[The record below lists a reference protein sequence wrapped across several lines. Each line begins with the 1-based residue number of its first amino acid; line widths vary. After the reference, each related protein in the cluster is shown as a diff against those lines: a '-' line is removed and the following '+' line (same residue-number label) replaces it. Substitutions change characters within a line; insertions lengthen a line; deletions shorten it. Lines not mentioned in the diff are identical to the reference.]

1 MRRFFTGLTFASILL
16 VGLLASPLPTPSRT
30 HAAPPRVQ
38 TAPEFVNGQQAEFVN
53 GQSTELVNG
62 QQAAAGRV
70 IVRFR
75 TAKDA
80 TARAEELASVL
91 DAESNVELSGT
102 GARLIRSRS
111 KDTATLLS
119 VLSARPDVLYAEPDY
134 VAYGGATPND
144 SAYSSQL
151 WGLHNTGQI
160 VPMPTPP
167 SGGQTGTP
175 GADINAQ
182 TAWDI
187 STDSRNQV
195 VAVLDSGIDYNHP
208 DLAPNVW
215 SAPAAFSVNISG
227 VTVNCPA
234 GTHGV
239 NTITNTCDPAD
250 DHNHGSNVSGI
261 IGAAGN
267 NGVGVTGINW
277 QTNVLG
283 IKWLNSNNSG
293 FISDAIDSLE
303 VAVQLKQAGLANI
316 HVLNNSWF
324 AGSFSQALLD
334 EIRRTEAAGMLFVAI
349 AGNGTA
355 NDGFQFGGHDNETTL
370 TYPSSYKTTGMISVA
385 ATDNRD
391 NLASFSNWGRTS
403 VNIGAPGAN
412 IFSTLKGGTYGYFS
426 GTSQAAPH
434 VAGAAALLLSRCAL
448 TTAGLKGTLITTGD
462 PDAALAG
469 KTTSGA
475 RLNLGRAL
483 STCVAYANISD
494 ESRFHVRQHY
504 VDFLSREPDDAGLAF
519 WTSGIESCGAD
530 AQCRERKRIDTSAA
544 FFLSIEFQNTGYL
557 VYRAYLAAFGN
568 VAGKPVP
575 IRLSEFLP
583 DTQQIGQNVIVNAPQ
598 WEQQLEA
605 NKQSY
610 FNSFVTRPRF
620 TSAYP
625 TTLAPAQFVDAL
637 YANAGI
643 TSPDANERQAAI
655 GEFGGASTTADTAA
669 RARALRRVAENPS
682 LIQQEFN
689 RAFVLMQYF
698 GYLRRNPDDAP
709 EPGLN
714 FDGYNFWLSKL
725 NQFGDYRSAEMV
737 KAFISSIEYRQR
749 FGT

>member
-1 MRRFFTGLTFASILL
+1 MRRFFNGLTLASILI
-16 VGLLASPLPTPSRT
+16 VGLLMSPLPTPS
-30 HAAPPRVQ
+30 HAAPRVQ
-38 TAPEFVNGQQAEFVN
+38 TEAGFVNGQQTEFIN
-53 GQSTELVNG
+53 GQE
-62 QQAAAGRV
+62 AAAGRV

-75 TAKDA
+75 DAKDA
-80 TARAEELASVL
+80 PARVELASAL
-91 DAESNVELSGT
+91 DAESDVELSGT
-102 GARLIRSRS
+102 GARLLRSRS
-111 KDTATLLS
+111 KDTATL
-119 VLSARPDVLYAEPDY
+119 VRELSARSDVLYAEPDY

-144 SAYSSQL
+144 SFYAAQL
-151 WGLHNTGQI
+151 WGQHNTGQNI
-160 VPMPTPP
+160 
-167 SGGQTGTP
+167 SGQTGTP

-215 SAPAAFSVNISG
+215 SAPAAFSVTISG

-239 NTITNTCDPAD
+239 NTITNTCDPLD

-267 NGVGVTGINW
+267 NSVGVTGINW

-283 IKWLNSNNSG
+283 IKWLNSSNSG

-316 HVLNNSWF
+316 HVLNNSWY
-324 AGSFSQALLD
+324 AGGFSQALLD
-334 EIRRTEAAGMLFVAI
+334 EIRRTESAGMLFVAI

-355 NDGFQFGGHDNETTL
+355 NDGFTNGGHDNETTI

-391 NLASFSNWGRTS
+391 NLAFFSNWGRTS

-412 IFSTLKGGTYGYFS
+412 IFSTLRNGTYGYFS

-434 VAGAAALLLSRCAL
+434 VAGAAALLLSRCPL
-448 TTAGLKGTLITTGD
+448 TTAGLKGTLITTAD

-519 WTSGIESCGAD
+519 WTNNIESCGAN
-530 AQCRERKRIDTSAA
+530 AQCREVKRIDTSAA

-568 VAGKPVP
+568 IAGKPVP
-575 IRLSEFLP
+575 LRFSEFLP
-583 DTQQIGQNVIVNAPQ
+583 DTQQIGQNVVVNAPQ

-610 FNSFVTRPRF
+610 FNSLVTRTRF

-625 TTLAPAQFVDAL
+625 TTLTPAQFVDAL

-643 TSPDANERQAAI
+643 TSPDVNERQAAV
-655 GEFGGASTTADTAA
+655 GEFGGASTTNDTAA
-669 RARALRRVAENPS
+669 RARALRRVAESPA
-682 LIQQEFN
+682 LIQKEFN

-709 EPGLN
+709 DAN